1 MTAADPSAYASAI
14 RAALLSDPSVGIPA
28 RVDPELAAW
37 VHMTAEHLAGL
48 VPLMADAAEQRVLAR
63 AKAVRE
69 VERAAPS
76 VMIPLDASGAP
87 AGPAIPVNVTT
98 VHINNDPPEVAE
110 SVDEVLL
117 RRASRPPFQRDGT
130 VPY

>member
-48 VPLMADAAEQRVLAR
+48 VPLMADAAERRVLAR
-63 AKAVRE
+63 AEDIRE

-76 VMIPLDASGAP
+76 VMIPLDASGVP
-87 AGPAIPVNVTT
+87 SGPAVPVNVVK
-98 VHINNDPPEVAE
+98 VHVTPEVAE

-117 RRASRPPFQRDGT
+117 RRASRPPFQRDSN